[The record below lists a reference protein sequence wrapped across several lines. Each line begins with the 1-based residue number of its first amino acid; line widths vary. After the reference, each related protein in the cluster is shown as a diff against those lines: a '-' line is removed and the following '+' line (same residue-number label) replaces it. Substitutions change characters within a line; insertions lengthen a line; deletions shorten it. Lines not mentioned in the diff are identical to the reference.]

1 MGHQIEQHEEV
12 VMIAEKRELDVRYS
26 DGSNPSRS
34 EYPLERGWHLWTRVW
49 RQAEGGWSPW
59 GPDRTT
65 YASRASALAASRR
78 SQAARVLGRD
88 SAARAGR
95 AGRGAAKRRGGDT
108 PQAVS
113 AHMRDVRAKR
123 QTISVRE
130 ALRRAAEAA
139 GGRASVEIHYG
150 ANRRADRAVRITGCF
165 LADSEAIGLDIERA
179 LGLAP
184 RAGLRLDGGLAL
196 VWF

>member
-1 MGHQIEQHEEV
+1 MDT
-12 VMIAEKRELDVRYS
+12 KRDVR
-26 DGSNPSRS
+26 
-34 EYPLERGWHLWTRVW
+34 E
-49 RQAEGGWSPW
+49 AM
-59 GPDRTT
+59 
-65 YASRASALAASRR
+65 
-78 SQAARVLGRD
+78 SQAAALLGRKGG
-88 SAARAGR
+88 ATVGR
-95 AGRGAAKRRGGDT
+95 GTGAAKRRGGDT
-108 PQAVS
+108 PEAVS
-113 AHMRDVRAKR
+113 VHMRDVRAKR

-130 ALRRAAEAA
+130 ALRRAAEAV
-139 GGRASVEIHYG
+139 GDRASVEIHYG